1 VTGATTTASS
11 ATFPALGGGVA
22 IEVGGEGADEMVE
35 GAAGTIR
42 ELHHRLT
49 RFESDSE
56 LSRLNR
62 DPRRK
67 VPASPMMLRFA
78 GTVGYAGLLSGGLV
92 DATLL
97 DAVELAGYTDS
108 IDSSS
113 PSAPVDADLSGVA
126 LAPGGPQAR
135 PAAAHP
141 ENRWRSVKVDS
152 ARGAVARP
160 PGVRLDSGGL
170 GKGLAAD
177 IVAERLEGL
186 EEFAVSCVG
195 DVRVGGAL
203 SKEREILVA
212 SPWRQMP
219 PVASLRLAEGAIAT
233 SGITHRA
240 WAGSDGTPAHHLI
253 DPASG
258 LPAFTGI
265 VQATALAPT
274 AVEAEV
280 RAKAALLSG
289 PEVAAHWLRH
299 GGAIVLDGGRVLTFG
314 ERVEAEGVTA

>member
-1 VTGATTTASS
+1 MTGATATAFA
-11 ATFPALGGGVA
+11 ATFPALGGTIAVEAGGV
-22 IEVGGEGADEMVE
+22 GADEFVE
-35 GAAGTIR
+35 RAAGTIR
-42 ELHHRLT
+42 ELHDRLT
-49 RFESDSE
+49 RFEPDSE

-62 DPRRK
+62 DPHRK
-67 VPASPMMLRFA
+67 VPASPIMLRFA

-97 DAVELAGYTDS
+97 DAVERAGYTDS
-108 IDSSS
+108 IEPGS
-113 PSAPVDADLSGVA
+113 PAAPSGDDP
-126 LAPGGPQAR
+126 APGR

-141 ENRWRSVKVDS
+141 ELKWRSVKVDS
-152 ARGAVARP
+152 ARGAVVRP
-160 PGVRLDSGGL
+160 PGVRLDSGGI

-177 IVAERLEGL
+177 IAAERLEGL
-186 EEFAVSCVG
+186 DGFAVSCVG
-195 DVRVGGAL
+195 DIRVGGEL
-203 SKEREILVA
+203 SKEREVLVA

-219 PVASLRLAEGAIAT
+219 PVASVRLAEGAIAT

-289 PEVAAHWLRH
+289 PDDAAHWLTH
-299 GGAIVLDGGRVLTFG
+299 GGAIVLEGGRVLTSG
-314 ERVEAEGVTA
+314 ESVKAKV